1 MKVKVSEATTVQ
13 LDWLVAYASDL
24 RIIQIKKGV
33 VYTPCYPK
41 IGGAPFRPTTDWAQG
56 GPIIDRA
63 FIGVN
68 PRADRALEE
77 NWSAQ
82 FYMGVKNDIY
92 VNEYGPT
99 PLIAAMRCF
108 AVSKLGDEV
117 PMASWY
123 MCEECGGVFLS
134 VTELGM
140 CFNLDG
146 DIREQVREMNY
157 DGGLK

>member
-56 GPIIDRA
+56 GPIIERMIEDGYIIQKGE
-63 FIGVN
+63 FGT
-68 PRADRALEE
+68 
-77 NWSAQ
+77 
-82 FYMGVKNDIY
+82 GVKVMRFRGGDI
-92 VNEYGPT
+92 ECQFGHT

-108 AVSKLGDEV
+108 CRSNLGDEV
-117 PMASWY
+117 DVP
-123 MCEECGGVFLS
+123 EEL
-134 VTELGM
+134 L
-140 CFNLDG
+140 
-146 DIREQVREMNY
+146 
-157 DGGLK
+157 